1 MSKSFVKY
9 GKGLKLVQMKLT
21 TKRSKLALRAFKNFF
36 AFVRIQIR
44 MPQTKAFH

>member
-1 MSKSFVKY
+1 MSKNFVKC
-9 GKGLKLVQMKLT
+9 GKGLKLVQMKLI
-21 TKRSKLALRAFKNFF
+21 TKRSKLALRAFKKIF